1 MKIIF
6 LDIDGVLNT
15 NSDRNISDE
24 KLIFLSELVS
34 KTGAEIVLSSS
45 WRNWWNHPKLNTTD
59 SFITKWK
66 LQFSNNYVVINKI
79 LEPEMPK
86 TTAIEKYLTEFG
98 LFNREKEL
106 IMTLEFSNFDSKS
119 FK

>member
-24 KLIFLSELVS
+24 KLIFLSELVP

-45 WRNWWNHPKLNTTD
+45 WRNWWNHPKLNTTN

-66 LQFSNNYVVINKI
+66 LQFSNNHVVINQI

-86 TTAIEKYLTEFG
+86 TTAIEKYLTEYKPEKYVVLDDQVVFG
-98 LFNREKEL
+98 TNL
-106 IMTLEFSNFDSKS
+106 I
-119 FK
+119 